1 MMVDERTTLFETL
14 QKMRLLLVE
23 DDALIRDSLRLF
35 FESEGC
41 RLETL
46 ETAEEAVEAM
56 RRREYDIVITDYRLP
71 GMDGLQFLRELQAF
85 RPGSMRVLLTAYLDE
100 DVLADAFRV
109 GVHEFIEKPFSSV
122 DIEDALARLIAKRAT
137 VM

>member
-1 MMVDERTTLFETL
+1 MVDDRVALFENL

-41 RLETL
+41 RLETK
-46 ETAEEAVEAM
+46 ETAEDAVEAV

-71 GMDGLQFLRELQAF
+71 GMDGIQFLRALHDC
-85 RPGSMRVLLTAYLDE
+85 RPRTMRVLLTAYMDE

-109 GVHEFIEKPFSSV
+109 GVHEFIEKPFSSA
-122 DIEDALARLIAKRAT
+122 DIEEALARLIAKRVA
-137 VM
+137 VVL

>member
-1 MMVDERTTLFETL
+1 MGNDRTTLFEAL

-23 DDALIRDSLRLF
+23 DDALIRDSLRLL

-41 RLETL
+41 RLEAL
-46 ETAEEAVEAM
+46 ETAEEAVEAV

-71 GMDGLQFLRELQAF
+71 GMDGLEFLRKLQEY
-85 RPGSMRVLLTAYLDE
+85 RPATMRVLLTAYMDE

-122 DIEDALARLIAKRAT
+122 DLEEALGRLIAKRAC
-137 VM
+137 V

>member
-1 MMVDERTTLFETL
+1 MVGDRTGLFESL

-23 DDALIRDSLRLF
+23 DDALIRDALRLF

-41 RLETL
+41 RLDVL
-46 ETAEEAVEAM
+46 ETAEEAVEAV

-71 GMDGLQFLRELQAF
+71 GMDGLQFLRELHEC
-85 RPGSMRVLLTAYLDE
+85 RPRTMRVLLTAYMDE

-109 GVHEFIEKPFSSV
+109 GVHEFIEKPFTSA
-122 DIEDALARLIAKRAT
+122 DIEEALARLIAKKAAT
-137 VM
+137 V